1 MKVMHTSDLHIGRVL
16 LEESL
21 LADQQ
26 HILDEIIRVAREEK
40 TEVLMI
46 SGDIYDKSIPS
57 AEAVRLFNDFLV
69 KLSQLECE
77 VLMIRG
83 NHDSADRLNFGSQ
96 LFDRLNI
103 HIVCEYDGHI
113 SRFSKGNV
121 EFYLLPFIKPFH
133 LKGYLSEEE
142 YAGIR
147 SSNDMMKAVLE
158 RETIDENKVNI
169 LMMHRFVKA
178 GDKMPELSESESQT
192 FVGTLDPVDSS
203 LLDKFDYV
211 ALGHIHKPQI
221 IKRDTVRY
229 CGTPMKYSF
238 SEANNENGVVIYDT
252 DSHETRT
259 VRLKPLREMRNIKV
273 TYEEAMNLPD
283 SDDLLRIELQDE
295 PLVSSPLDNL
305 KRKFPNLLS
314 LVPLRHQ
321 QQSKGIF
328 ARRTEISARDT
339 PETLFAEFF
348 ELQAGRKLNEN
359 EEKYFR
365 SIMEELREEEA

>member
-16 LEESL
+16 MEESL
-21 LADQQ
+21 LEDQQ

-40 TEVLMI
+40 AEVLMI

-69 KLSQLECE
+69 KLSGLDCE

-103 HIVCEYDGHI
+103 HIVSEYNGHI
-113 SRFSKGNV
+113 ARFSKDNV
-121 EFYLLPFIKPFH
+121 DFYMLPFIKPFH

-142 YAGIR
+142 YSAIR
-147 SSNDMMKAVLE
+147 NSSDMMKAVLE
-158 RETIDENKVNI
+158 RETIDKNRTNI
-169 LMMHRFVKA
+169 LLMHRFVKA
-178 GDKMPELSESESQT
+178 GEKLPELSDSESQLS
-192 FVGTLDPVDSS
+192 VGTLDPVDSS
-203 LLDKFDYV
+203 LLDPFDYV

-238 SEANNENGVVIYDT
+238 SEANNANGVVIFDT
-252 DSHETRT
+252 DTRDIKT
-259 VRLKPLREMRNIKV
+259 VELKPLREMRNIKV

-283 SDDLLRIELQDE
+283 SDDLMRIELQDE

-328 ARRTEISARDT
+328 AHRTEISSRDT

-348 ELQAGRKLNEN
+348 EMQEGRKLNEN

-365 SIMEELREEEA
+365 SIIEELREEEA

>member
-16 LEESL
+16 MEESL
-21 LADQQ
+21 LEDQQ
-26 HILDEIIRVAREEK
+26 HILDEIIRAAREEK
-40 TEVLMI
+40 VEVLMI

-69 KLSQLECE
+69 KLSELDCE

-103 HIVCEYDGHI
+103 HIVSEYNGHI
-113 SRFSKGNV
+113 TKFSKGNAD
-121 EFYLLPFIKPFH
+121 FYMLPFIKPFH

-142 YAGIR
+142 YAAVR
-147 SSNDMMKAVLE
+147 NSSDMMKAVLE
-158 RETIDENKVNI
+158 RETIDENRTNI

-178 GDKMPELSESESQT
+178 GEKLPELSDSESQLS
-192 FVGTLDPVDSS
+192 VGTLDPVDSS
-203 LLDKFDYV
+203 LLDQFDYV

-238 SEANNENGVVIYDT
+238 SEANNVNGVVIFDT
-252 DSHETRT
+252 DTGEIKT
-259 VRLKPLREMRNIKV
+259 VELKPLREMRNIKV

-283 SDDLLRIELQDE
+283 SNDLLRIELQDE
-295 PLVSSPLDNL
+295 PLISSPLDNL

-328 ARRTEISARDT
+328 AHRTEISSQDT

-348 ELQAGRKLNEN
+348 EMQEGRKLNEN

-365 SIMEELREEEA
+365 SIIEELREEEA

>member
-16 LEESL
+16 MEESL
-21 LADQQ
+21 LEDQQ
-26 HILDEIIRVAREEK
+26 HILDEIIRIAREEK
-40 TEVLMI
+40 AEVLMI

-69 KLSQLECE
+69 KLSELDCE

-103 HIVCEYDGHI
+103 HIVSEYNGHI
-113 SRFSKGNV
+113 ARFSKGDV
-121 EFYLLPFIKPFH
+121 DFYMLPFIKPFH

-142 YAGIR
+142 YAAVR
-147 SSNDMMKAVLE
+147 NSSDMMKAVLE
-158 RETIDENKVNI
+158 RETIDKNRTNI

-178 GDKMPELSESESQT
+178 GEKLPELSDSESQLS
-192 FVGTLDPVDSS
+192 VGTLDPVDSS
-203 LLDKFDYV
+203 LLDQFDYV

-238 SEANNENGVVIYDT
+238 SEASNVNGVVIFDT
-252 DSHETRT
+252 DTREIKI
-259 VRLKPLREMRNIKV
+259 VELKPLREMRNIKV
-273 TYEEAMNLPD
+273 TYEEAMKLPD
-283 SDDLLRIELQDE
+283 SDDLMRIELQDE

-328 ARRTEISARDT
+328 AHRTEISSRDT

-348 ELQAGRKLNEN
+348 EMQEGRKLNEN

-365 SIMEELREEEA
+365 SIIEELREEEA

>member
-16 LEESL
+16 MEESL
-21 LADQQ
+21 LEDQQ

-40 TEVLMI
+40 AEVLMI

-69 KLSQLECE
+69 KLSELDCE
-77 VLMIRG
+77 VLIIRG

-103 HIVCEYDGHI
+103 HIVSEYNGHI
-113 SRFSKGNV
+113 AKFSKGNTD
-121 EFYLLPFIKPFH
+121 FYMLPFIKPFH

-142 YAGIR
+142 YAAVR
-147 SSNDMMKAVLE
+147 NSSDMMKAVLE
-158 RETIDENKVNI
+158 RETIDENRTNI

-178 GDKMPELSESESQT
+178 GEKLPELSDSESQLS
-192 FVGTLDPVDSS
+192 VGTLDPVDSS
-203 LLDKFDYV
+203 LLDQFDYV

-238 SEANNENGVVIYDT
+238 SEANNVNGVVIFDT
-252 DSHETRT
+252 DTGEIKT
-259 VRLKPLREMRNIKV
+259 VELKPLREMRNIKV

-283 SDDLLRIELQDE
+283 SNDLLRIELQDE
-295 PLVSSPLDNL
+295 PPVSSPLDNL

-328 ARRTEISARDT
+328 AHRTEISSQDT

-348 ELQAGRKLNEN
+348 EMQEGRKLNEN

-365 SIMEELREEEA
+365 SIIEELREEEA

>member
-1 MKVMHTSDLHIGRVL
+1 MRVMHTSDLHIGRVL
-16 LEESL
+16 MEESL
-21 LADQQ
+21 LEDQQ
-26 HILDEIIRVAREEK
+26 HILDEIIRAAREEK
-40 TEVLMI
+40 VEVLMI

-69 KLSQLECE
+69 KLSELDCE

-103 HIVCEYDGHI
+103 HIVSEYNGHI
-113 SRFSKGNV
+113 TKFSKGNAD
-121 EFYLLPFIKPFH
+121 FYMLPFIKPFH

-142 YAGIR
+142 YATIR
-147 SSNDMMKAVLE
+147 NSSDMMKAVLE
-158 RETIDENKVNI
+158 RETIDKSRISI

-178 GDKMPELSESESQT
+178 GEKLPELSDSESQLS
-192 FVGTLDPVDSS
+192 VGTLDPVDSA
-203 LLDKFDYV
+203 LLDQFDYV

-238 SEANNENGVVIYDT
+238 SEANNVNGVVIYDT
-252 DSHETRT
+252 DSREIKT
-259 VRLKPLREMRNIKV
+259 VELKPLREMRNIKV

-283 SDDLLRIELQDE
+283 SDDLMRIELQNE

-328 ARRTEISARDT
+328 AHRTEISSRDT

-348 ELQAGRKLNEN
+348 EMQEGRKLNEN

-365 SIMEELREEEA
+365 SIIEELREEEA

>member
-16 LEESL
+16 MEESL
-21 LADQQ
+21 LQDQQ
-26 HILDEIIRVAREEK
+26 HILDEIIRVAREEEA
-40 TEVLMI
+40 EVLMI

-69 KLSQLECE
+69 KLSQLDCE

-83 NHDSADRLNFGSQ
+83 NHDSADRLNFGSR

-103 HIVCEYDGHI
+103 HIVSEYDGYI
-113 SRFSKGNV
+113 SKFSKGNV
-121 EFYLLPFIKPFH
+121 DFYMLPFIKPFH

-142 YAGIR
+142 YAAIR
-147 SSNDMMKAVLE
+147 NSNDMMKAILE
-158 RETIDENKVNI
+158 RENLDENKINI

-178 GDKMPELSESESQT
+178 GDKLPELSDSESQLS
-192 FVGTLDPVDSS
+192 VGTLDPVDSS
-203 LLDKFDYV
+203 LLERFDYV

-221 IKRDTVRY
+221 IIRNTVRY
-229 CGTPMKYSF
+229 SGTPMKYSF
-238 SEANNENGVVIYDT
+238 SEANNINGVVTYDT
-252 DSHETRT
+252 VSGEVKTIE
-259 VRLKPLREMRNIKV
+259 LKPLREMRNMKV
-273 TYEEAMNLPD
+273 TYEEAMNMPD

-295 PLVSSPLDNL
+295 PQVSSPLDNL

-321 QQSKGIF
+321 QQSRGLF
-328 ARRTEISARDT
+328 ARRTGISSRDT

-348 ELQAGRKLNEN
+348 ELQEGRGLNDN

-365 SIMEELREEEA
+365 SILEELREEEA